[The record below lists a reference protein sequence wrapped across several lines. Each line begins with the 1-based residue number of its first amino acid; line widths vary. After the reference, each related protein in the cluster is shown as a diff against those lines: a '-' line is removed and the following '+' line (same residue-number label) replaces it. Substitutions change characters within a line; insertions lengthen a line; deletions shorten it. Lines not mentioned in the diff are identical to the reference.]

1 MFTPLRSRA
10 RSEGSMYSYFV
21 KTPCSLPFVVLS
33 ERRDPVYRIYVL
45 EREAKDLCIPLQAM
59 LHLGVLTKLQNS

>member
-1 MFTPLRSRA
+1 
-10 RSEGSMYSYFV
+10 MYSYFV